1 VDKLVQLTEDEFEH
15 IEDTIARTAKGRAFL
30 RRYARRT
37 QGGSAEEVRLML
49 LQMRE
54 MLNRQNQ
61 ATHTATHID
70 VLRRELLE
78 MAGSIEKARREVA
91 ALRPPD
97 SDDNRILSATSEL
110 DAIVTS
116 TERASFDILNSAERL
131 MELSTKMRRAGGE
144 NELCAELEGEV
155 TNIFTAC
162 SFQDLTGQRTS
173 KVVNALRY
181 IEQRINAMIAI
192 WGIERVVASDDDPA
206 FIDKRP
212 DAHLLGGPALEG
224 HGVSQSDVDALFAD
238 PPSAPAPV
246 PRPPPAEPPPRVAAP
261 APPPPPPPPKPKPAP
276 PPEVHRPAAV
286 EPKAASA
293 SSSQADVD
301 AMFAAPAK
309 PAAKASQSDVDAMF
323 AAPAKPAAKASQ
335 SDVDAMFAAPA
346 KPAAQSSQA
355 DVDAMFAAPTKPAAQ
370 SSQADVDAMFDAPAK
385 PAAKASQSD
394 VDAMFAAPAKPAP
407 KPAAAAKPAE
417 PKPKPKAAPPAPEPA
432 GTKAA
437 LDQSAIDALFG

>member
-192 WGIERVVASDDDPA
+192 WGHRRGRGIRRRSRLHRQATRRPSAGRAGPGRSRRLPIRRGRVVRRSAVGTGPGAAATPGRTATPCRRTRSA
-206 FIDKRP
+206 AATAATQAEARS
-212 DAHLLGGPALEG
+212 AAGGPSPGGRGTESRFGFFVAGRRGRDVCGTGEACG
-224 HGVSQSDVDALFAD
+224 QGV
-238 PPSAPAPV
+238 
-246 PRPPPAEPPPRVAAP
+246 
-261 APPPPPPPPKPKPAP
+261 
-276 PPEVHRPAAV
+276 
-286 EPKAASA
+286 
-293 SSSQADVD
+293 
-301 AMFAAPAK
+301 
-309 PAAKASQSDVDAMF
+309 
-323 AAPAKPAAKASQ
+323 
-335 SDVDAMFAAPA
+335 
-346 KPAAQSSQA
+346 
-355 DVDAMFAAPTKPAAQ
+355 
-370 SSQADVDAMFDAPAK
+370 
-385 PAAKASQSD
+385 
-394 VDAMFAAPAKPAP
+394 
-407 KPAAAAKPAE
+407 
-417 PKPKPKAAPPAPEPA
+417 
-432 GTKAA
+432 
-437 LDQSAIDALFG
+437 AI

>member
-192 WGIERVVASDDDPA
+192 WGIEGVVASDDDPA

-246 PRPPPAEPPPRVAAP
+246 PRPPRVAAP